1 VSVFVHVDFTVTFFD
16 TITFMRTSPLDLF
29 EQPALTASCQLKNI
43 FNPFCF
49 CGIEKK
55 KRDIPLNIRK

>member
-1 VSVFVHVDFTVTFFD
+1 
-16 TITFMRTSPLDLF
+16 MRTSPLDLF